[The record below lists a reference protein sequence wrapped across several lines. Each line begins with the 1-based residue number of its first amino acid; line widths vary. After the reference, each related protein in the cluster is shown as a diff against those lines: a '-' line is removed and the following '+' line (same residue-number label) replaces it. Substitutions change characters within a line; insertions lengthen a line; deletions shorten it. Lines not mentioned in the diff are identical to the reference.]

1 MVKDINQLNR
11 FVKKNNDFI
20 RMFTAG
26 VKLTDLDSSGR
37 LLIPR
42 DLKSFANIET
52 EIVLSS
58 SGNMIEIWNK
68 SNYEKTVNDSESNFS
83 KMAEEVMGN
92 INSDQMNDFHN
103 PVLLKA
109 SVKGLKIKKE
119 AFMLTRLME
128 AEVIQKKFLKSLGEE
143 GKLVAFDQDDEAID
157 KNIIRDERLIMI
169 NNNFRYIKNCLNS
182 IGINEIDGIIADL
195 GISSHQINTSRGFS
209 FNTDQEL
216 DMRMNKNAKF
226 SAQEILN
233 QYDKENLSRMLNEH
247 PILKIVI
254 N

>member
-1 MVKDINQLNR
+1 MKGYLIGVYECKVDSKARLMIPAQLKKQLGSALQSSFIVKRSVFHSCLELFTIESWNDVVKDINQLNR

-92 INSDQMNDFHN
+92 INSG
-103 PVLLKA
+103 
-109 SVKGLKIKKE
+109 S
-119 AFMLTRLME
+119 
-128 AEVIQKKFLKSLGEE
+128 
-143 GKLVAFDQDDEAID
+143 
-157 KNIIRDERLIMI
+157 
-169 NNNFRYIKNCLNS
+169 
-182 IGINEIDGIIADL
+182 NE
-195 GISSHQINTSRGFS
+195 
-209 FNTDQEL
+209 
-216 DMRMNKNAKF
+216 
-226 SAQEILN
+226 
-233 QYDKENLSRMLNEH
+233 
-247 PILKIVI
+247 
-254 N
+254 

>member
-1 MVKDINQLNR
+1 MKGYIIGVYECKVDSKARLMIPAQLKKQLGTALQGSFVVKRSVFHSCLELFTIESWNDVVKDINQLNR

-52 EIVLSS
+52 ETVLSS

-92 INSDQMNDFHN
+92 INSN
-103 PVLLKA
+103 P
-109 SVKGLKIKKE
+109 
-119 AFMLTRLME
+119 
-128 AEVIQKKFLKSLGEE
+128 
-143 GKLVAFDQDDEAID
+143 
-157 KNIIRDERLIMI
+157 
-169 NNNFRYIKNCLNS
+169 
-182 IGINEIDGIIADL
+182 NE
-195 GISSHQINTSRGFS
+195 
-209 FNTDQEL
+209 
-216 DMRMNKNAKF
+216 
-226 SAQEILN
+226 
-233 QYDKENLSRMLNEH
+233 
-247 PILKIVI
+247 
-254 N
+254 